1 MIEGEGRPCT
11 GRQHDHLLGEA
22 KNASGG
28 IESDSLHELARELWG
43 LKMLGAGLES
53 GCDRGPETMD
63 GGGS

>member
-1 MIEGEGRPCT
+1 MPVAGLNLT
-11 GRQHDHLLGEA
+11 LLHL
-22 KNASGG
+22 
-28 IESDSLHELARELWG
+28 LARELWG